1 MSRQPPF
8 FSIVIPTHN
17 RPVALA
23 ACLASLL
30 RLDYPRDRFE
40 VIVVDDESGISP
52 TGIVESVL
60 DRLDVVLIR
69 QAHAGPATAR
79 NLGVARARGDL
90 LAFIDDDCTPAPDW
104 LSTLAARFDTT
115 SGPIMV
121 GGRAVNRLAANPYST
136 ASQLLVD
143 YLYTSLEGR
152 RGWFF
157 TSNNFAVPAATFR
170 ALGGFDEAI
179 PRAAAEDRE
188 FCCRWAHQNHPMLF
202 APEVV
207 VEHAHA
213 LDLPR
218 FWRQHYNYGRGACA
232 FRRLLRRGG
241 VGHFPLEALAFY
253 ARLIRYP
260 LTRGIGWRSARLCL
274 LLSVS
279 QFAQVAGFVVEQ
291 AVLIRAALVRQ
302 RRMHRLHFPI
312 KTSMCFSTSFVRS
325 KRARSGG
332 SSRSSG
338 APCRACSDVNSTI
351 SRASRS

>member
-1 MSRQPPF
+1 MNRRPPF

-17 RPVALA
+17 RPAALT
-23 ACLASLL
+23 ACLESLS

-40 VIVVDDESGISP
+40 VIVVDDESGTSP
-52 TGIVESVL
+52 AAIVESVR
-60 DRLDVVLIR
+60 DRLDVLLVR

-90 LAFIDDDCTPAPDW
+90 LAFTDDDCTPAPDW
-104 LSTLAARFDTT
+104 LSTLAARFDAA
-115 SGPIMV
+115 SGPILI
-121 GGRAVNRLAANPYST
+121 GGRAVNRLTANPYST

-143 YLYTSLEGR
+143 YLYASLEGR

-188 FCCRWAHQNHPMLF
+188 FCCRWAHQNYPMLF

-207 VEHAHA
+207 IEHAHA

-241 VGHFPLEALAFY
+241 VGRFRLEALSFY
-253 ARLIRYP
+253 AGLIRYP
-260 LTRGIGWRSARLCL
+260 LTSGRGWRSAPLCL
-274 LLSVS
+274 LLGVS
-279 QFAQVAGFVVEQ
+279 Q
-291 AVLIRAALVRQ
+291 LALV
-302 RRMHRLHFPI
+302 FGYVFEKASPN
-312 KTSMCFSTSFVRS
+312 
-325 KRARSGG
+325 RARGMTVTLSVATPGL
-332 SSRSSG
+332 SAVERS
-338 APCRACSDVNSTI
+338 AAT
-351 SRASRS
+351 